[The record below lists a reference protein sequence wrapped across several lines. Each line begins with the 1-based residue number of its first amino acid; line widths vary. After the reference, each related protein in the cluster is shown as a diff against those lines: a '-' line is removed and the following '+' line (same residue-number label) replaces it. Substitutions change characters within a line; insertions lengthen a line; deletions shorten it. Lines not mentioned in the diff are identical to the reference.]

1 MGRPHKYENDKH
13 RAIIVKAS
21 IPQREFDILVCYANG
36 ISIKQISIETGCS
49 FMTVVD
55 IIRRNVDHM
64 VNGSK

>member
-13 RAIIVKAS
+13 RTIIVKAD
-21 IPQREFDILVCYANG
+21 IPQREFDILVCYSNG

-55 IIRRNVDHM
+55 IIRRNVGHM
-64 VNGSK
+64 VNGNK